1 MLRCLFSIYIV
12 WLEGNKMD
20 TIYDCILKKV
30 VPIYKATNEGIR
42 QFLSRTCDDDPINH
56 NLILGCIIEL
66 EKREK
71 NTWQIKQ
78 NML

>member
-1 MLRCLFSIYIV
+1 
-12 WLEGNKMD
+12 MD

-71 NTWQIKQ
+71 TLDKSSKICYNNIKR
-78 NML
+78 